1 MILFMGFITFLAG
14 AFGVLML
21 LFEEVSKTERIQL
34 RYYAMVVGLISGGLG
49 MIGRPRAHPAVKRE
63 GRRGLGAIAE

>member
-1 MILFMGFITFLAG
+1 MILFIGFITFLAG
-14 AFGVLML
+14 AFGVDAA
-21 LFEEVSKTERIQL
+21 L
-34 RYYAMVVGLISGGLG
+34 RGGVQNGAHPVAMVVGLISGGLG